1 MIETLNRWIH
11 SSWIS
16 ESLKP
21 WAGEYKGSETM
32 NESMNSQLRPEQ
44 VNAWNP
50 NTLNGWKSKTLSRWI
65 KHSLTRIYTIV
76 IHEITNWMDEFKHR
90 NRRKM
95 ETNEQVKT
103 KTLSRWMF
111 ETLSGWKQTPWADEC
126 LKPWAGWLNET
137 LSGLTEWNPERVDWM
152 KPWAGWQNETLSG
165 LIEMKSWGGWLN
177 ETLNGWI
184 KTLWAGECLKPWTGE
199 Y

>member
-32 NESMNSQLRPEQ
+32 NESMNSQIRPEQ

-50 NTLNGWKSKTLSRWI
+50 YTLNGWKS
-65 KHSLTRIYTIV
+65 
-76 IHEITNWMDEFKHR
+76 
-90 NRRKM
+90 
-95 ETNEQVKT
+95 

-111 ETLSGWKQTPWADEC
+111 ETLSGWKQTPWAGEC
-126 LKPWAGWLNET
+126 LNECECWQNET

-177 ETLNGWI
+177 ETLNRWI
-184 KTLWAGECLKPWTGE
+184 KTLWAGECLKPWAGE
-199 Y
+199 NKYPEWVNVWIP